1 MVDGLSPCD
10 PDVAVI
16 FEIFESG
23 MVARLEATATKA
35 GFKVE
40 RWPPRSPFRLAIAHV
55 AEVAWRNLVD
65 RAPACSVCV
74 AVSTVDRPRVP
85 HPTRTTSSVYCLH
98 LIPGIENLSDEQ
110 LQDIF
115 SVLKNRMMLDDL
127 IARPAEACGRE
138 YFVTPRF
145 PEILCTLWMLC
156 QAYLNIPTC
165 HPGA

>member
-1 MVDGLSPCD
+1 
-10 PDVAVI
+10 
-16 FEIFESG
+16 
-23 MVARLEATATKA
+23 
-35 GFKVE
+35 
-40 RWPPRSPFRLAIAHV
+40 
-55 AEVAWRNLVD
+55 
-65 RAPACSVCV
+65 
-74 AVSTVDRPRVP
+74 TVDRPRVP

-165 HPGA
+165 HPGARDPAWWMAPFVRTKPALATTHELRSATLDEWRYVQAAGDVLPLVRLIDALAAPDLGLSVELVE